1 MFKLKYWCKLWPTD
15 TCNVNKFLHKD
26 KFINLLGTSRW
37 YYTEIQILFNQPFT
51 QIICAYSTSGSN
63 VITRD
68 MARQLV
74 TLLLFLKGQMLVNET
89 MKNLI

>member
-15 TCNVNKFLHKD
+15 TCNVNKFRHKD

-37 YYTEIQILFNQPFT
+37 YYIEIQILFNQPFT

-63 VITRD
+63 VITRYGKTTSNTIT
-68 MARQLV
+68 V
-74 TLLLFLKGQMLVNET
+74 FKGSNASE
-89 MKNLI
+89 

>member
-37 YYTEIQILFNQPFT
+37 YYIEIQGHLVYTVNSRPVKTRKGKKENKQ
-51 QIICAYSTSGSN
+51 GSN
-63 VITRD
+63 
-68 MARQLV
+68 
-74 TLLLFLKGQMLVNET
+74 K
-89 MKNLI
+89 